1 MSTPISTA
9 AVVSWR
15 HLDSKKFLAEADPTQ
30 QALTFKMRLE
40 ERSYFFEIWVP
51 LYLKQRPKKI
61 PSTYSSLILNI
72 PLSTIETFSLHVLST
87 TDTNK
92 HIPEPVAKKL
102 KSSVLRLDIKLRD
115 KINTIIPSDTDGI
128 PLQGRKYSGVIFDN
142 VRQISQAKSIS
153 IFIKHSAPY
162 EAELHSFGEPINNGH
177 YQSTGKS
184 QPDLQSLYQGVGAK
198 RLDFSTQSK
207 KALGSEPSHLPAYK
221 EVASPIF
228 GRIHATQEATSGGT
242 RVDEETQLRRSL
254 EERLAI
260 MEKEKR
266 TAQLEPR
273 LKTAEA
279 EIESLQSEFGK
290 FESPDGKI
298 FDIEEDLNDLGS
310 KYENMSEVMV
320 TKDNMEDFGKDLLR
334 EVGRRMMGDDH

>member
-1 MSTPISTA
+1 MAITN
-9 AVVSWR
+9 R
-15 HLDSKKFLAEADPTQ
+15 LAKANRTC
-30 QALTFKMRLE
+30 K
-40 ERSYFFEIWVP
+40 V
-51 LYLKQRPKKI
+51 
-61 PSTYSSLILNI
+61 
-72 PLSTIETFSLHVLST
+72 
-87 TDTNK
+87 
-92 HIPEPVAKKL
+92 
-102 KSSVLRLDIKLRD
+102 
-115 KINTIIPSDTDGI
+115 
-128 PLQGRKYSGVIFDN
+128 
-142 VRQISQAKSIS
+142 
-153 IFIKHSAPY
+153 FIK
-162 EAELHSFGEPINNGH
+162 
-177 YQSTGKS
+177 
-184 QPDLQSLYQGVGAK
+184 V
-198 RLDFSTQSK
+198 
-207 KALGSEPSHLPAYK
+207 
-221 EVASPIF
+221 
-228 GRIHATQEATSGGT
+228 
-242 RVDEETQLRRSL
+242 VDEETQLRRSL